1 MVAQISFKDKVVLIT
16 GGVRGIG
23 LATAKAF
30 AEADADIIIADIE
43 PPDSDVVLSALEEV
57 RKYGVKVKYYK
68 MDVSNFEEVQKV
80 ADEILKEFGKVDIL
94 INNAGIN
101 RDRLFKDMTKEDW
114 DLVIN
119 VDLTGMFNV
128 TKAFINQMI
137 ERNYGVI
144 INVSSIVGLDGNI
157 GQANYAS
164 AKAGVAGFTYA
175 LGKELARYG
184 IRVVG
189 IAPGFTMTRMVERV
203 PEKIK
208 ERFLKLIPMRR
219 FAKPEEIAKVIRFLA
234 SDDASYITA
243 TVVRVDGGLRI

>member
-1 MVAQISFKDKVVLIT
+1 LVAQISFKDKVVLIT

>member
-1 MVAQISFKDKVVLIT
+1 MVIEISFKDKVVLIT
-16 GGVRGIG
+16 GGIRGIG

-30 AEADADIIIADIE
+30 AEADADIVIVDIE
-43 PPDSDVVLSALEEV
+43 PPDSDLVIAALEKIKRFGV
-57 RKYGVKVKYYK
+57 RAKYYK
-68 MDVSNFEEVQKV
+68 MDVSNFDEVQKV
-80 ADEILKEFGKVDIL
+80 ANEILKEFGKVDIL

-101 RDRLFKDMTKEDW
+101 RDKLFKDMTKQDW

-119 VDLTGMFNV
+119 VDLTGVFNV
-128 TKAFINQMI
+128 TKAFVNQMI
-137 ERNYGVI
+137 ERGSGVI

-184 IRVVG
+184 IRVIGV
-189 IAPGFTMTRMVERV
+189 APGFTLTRMVERV

-208 ERFLKLIPMRR
+208 EHFLKLIPMRR
-219 FAKPEEIAKVIRFLA
+219 FAQPEEIARVIRFLA

-243 TVVRVDGGLRI
+243 TVIRVDGGLHI

>member
-1 MVAQISFKDKVVLIT
+1 MVVKISFKGKVVLIT

-23 LATAKAF
+23 LATAKVF
-30 AEADADIIIADIE
+30 AEADADIIIVDIE
-43 PPDSDVVLSALEEV
+43 SPDSDVVLSALEEI
-57 RKYGVKVKYYK
+57 KNYGVKVKYYK
-68 MDVSNFEEVQKV
+68 MDVSNFEEVQRV
-80 ADEILKEFGKVDIL
+80 ANEILKEFGKVDIL
-94 INNAGIN
+94 INNAGVN
-101 RDRLFKDMTKEDW
+101 RDKLFKDMTKQDW

-119 VDLTGMFNV
+119 VDLTGIFNV
-128 TKAFINQMI
+128 TKAFVNQMI
-137 ERNYGVI
+137 ERKSGVI

-189 IAPGFTMTRMVERV
+189 VAPGFTMTRMVERV

-208 ERFLKLIPMRR
+208 EHFLKLIPMRR

-243 TVVRVDGGLRI
+243 TVIRVDGGLHI

>member
-1 MVAQISFKDKVVLIT
+1 LVVKISFKGKVVLIT

-23 LATAKAF
+23 LATAKVF
-30 AEADADIIIADIE
+30 AEADADIIIVDIE
-43 PPDSDVVLSALEEV
+43 SPDSDVVLSALEEI
-57 RKYGVKVKYYK
+57 KNYGVKVKYYK
-68 MDVSNFEEVQKV
+68 MDVSNFEEVQRV
-80 ADEILKEFGKVDIL
+80 ANEILKEFGKVDIL
-94 INNAGIN
+94 INNAGVN
-101 RDRLFKDMTKEDW
+101 RDKLFKDMTKQDW

-119 VDLTGMFNV
+119 VDLTGIFNV
-128 TKAFINQMI
+128 TKAFVNQMI
-137 ERNYGVI
+137 ERKSGVI

-189 IAPGFTMTRMVERV
+189 VAPGFTMTRMVERV

-208 ERFLKLIPMRR
+208 EHFLKLIPMRR

-243 TVVRVDGGLRI
+243 TVIRVDGGLHI

>member
-1 MVAQISFKDKVVLIT
+1 LVIEISFKDKVVLIT
-16 GGVRGIG
+16 GGIRGIG

-30 AEADADIIIADIE
+30 AEADADIVIVDIE
-43 PPDSDVVLSALEEV
+43 PPDSDLVIAALEKIKRFGV
-57 RKYGVKVKYYK
+57 RAKYYK
-68 MDVSNFEEVQKV
+68 MDVSNFDEVQKV
-80 ADEILKEFGKVDIL
+80 ANEILKEFGKVDIL

-101 RDRLFKDMTKEDW
+101 RDKLFKDMTKQDW

-119 VDLTGMFNV
+119 VDLTGVFNV
-128 TKAFINQMI
+128 TKAFVNQMI
-137 ERNYGVI
+137 ERGSGVI

-184 IRVVG
+184 IRVIGV
-189 IAPGFTMTRMVERV
+189 APGFTLTRMVERV

-219 FAKPEEIAKVIRFLA
+219 FAQPEEIARVIRFLA

-243 TVVRVDGGLRI
+243 TVIRVDGGLHI

>member
-1 MVAQISFKDKVVLIT
+1 LVIEISFKDKVVLIT
-16 GGVRGIG
+16 GGIRGIG

-30 AEADADIIIADIE
+30 AEADADIVIVDIE
-43 PPDSDVVLSALEEV
+43 PPDSDLVIAALEKIKRFGV
-57 RKYGVKVKYYK
+57 RAKYYK
-68 MDVSNFEEVQKV
+68 MDVSNFDEVQKV
-80 ADEILKEFGKVDIL
+80 ANEILKEFGKVDIL

-101 RDRLFKDMTKEDW
+101 RDKLFKDMTKQDW

-119 VDLTGMFNV
+119 VDLTGVFNV
-128 TKAFINQMI
+128 TKAFVNQMI
-137 ERNYGVI
+137 ERGSGVI

-184 IRVVG
+184 IRVIGV
-189 IAPGFTMTRMVERV
+189 APGFTLTRMVERV

-208 ERFLKLIPMRR
+208 EHFLKLIPMRR
-219 FAKPEEIAKVIRFLA
+219 FAQPEEIARVIRFLA

-243 TVVRVDGGLRI
+243 TVIRVDGGLHI